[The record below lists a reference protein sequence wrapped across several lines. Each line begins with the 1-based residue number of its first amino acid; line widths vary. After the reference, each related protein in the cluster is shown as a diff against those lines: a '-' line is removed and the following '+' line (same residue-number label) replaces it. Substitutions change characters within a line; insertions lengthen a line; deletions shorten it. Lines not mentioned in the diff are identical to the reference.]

1 MSVLKKAA
9 IIALGTVTTGLY
21 LAIPA
26 GADPGDDPCR
36 AIAIPICRLVP
47 IMPDLDND
55 VDLTQNPDGLN
66 DGQGGQSA
74 DIQPG
79 AGQSSGTQPGA
90 GQSSGTQP
98 GAGQSSGTQPGAG
111 QSSGTQPGAGQ
122 SSGTQP
128 GAGQNGG
135 IQSGAGQN
143 GG

>member
-26 GADPGDDPCR
+26 GANPSDDPCR

-47 IMPDLDND
+47 IVPDLDHD

-66 DGQGGQSA
+66 DGQGGQST

-79 AGQSSGTQPGA
+79 AGQSGGSQPGA
-90 GQSSGTQP
+90 GQSGGSQPAAGQNGGNQP
-98 GAGQSSGTQPGAG
+98 GAGQS
-111 QSSGTQPGAGQ
+111 
-122 SSGTQP
+122 
-128 GAGQNGG
+128 GG
-135 IQSGAGQN
+135 
-143 GG
+143 